1 MNWKISKIGRTAYYY
16 SFLAPAVLLFCV
28 FFLWPL
34 ISVFILSFQDFNPLK
49 GSPFVG
55 VKNYIDILAG
65 GEFAHS
71 LKLSLIYACYG
82 LPLVLSLALFLAL
95 LIDSKRVKGKGFFKL
110 IFFLPQ
116 VTPVIVTGIIWK
128 WLFSYKYGSIN
139 TVLNSIGLPPQ
150 NWLVSLRYALLPLVM
165 VSTWIGFGLYLLI
178 FTANLQIIDPQLH
191 DSASIDGA
199 TAWQKLIYVTLPQMK
214 PSMILCLMLA
224 FIFFFREFSMVYIMT
239 GGGPGRATELI
250 VYHIYRTGFGLMNIG
265 GASAGTVIMI
275 ALILIAGVL
284 IKRLQTRRLI

>member
-1 MNWKISKIGRTAYYY
+1 MNWKISKIGRTVYYY
-16 SFLAPAVLLFCV
+16 SFLAPVVLLFSI

-34 ISVFILSFQDFNPLK
+34 ISVFILSFQDFNPVRGNL
-49 GSPFVG
+49 FVG
-55 VKNYIDILAG
+55 VRNYIDMFAS

-71 LKLSLIYACYG
+71 LGLSFIYAG
-82 LPLVLSLALFLAL
+82 SGVPLVLSLALFLAL

-116 VTPVIVTGIIWK
+116 VTPIIVVGIIWK
-128 WLFSYKYGSIN
+128 WLFSYNYGAIN

-150 NWLVSLRYALLPLVM
+150 NWLASLRYALLPLVM

-178 FTANLQIIDPQLH
+178 FTANLQIINPELH

-199 TAWQKLIYVTLPQMK
+199 TAWQKLIYITLPQMK

-224 FIFFFREFSMVYIMT
+224 FIFFFREFGVVYIMT
-239 GGGPGRATELI
+239 GGGPGRSTELV
-250 VYHIYRTGFGLMNIG
+250 VYHIYRTGFGLMDIG
-265 GASAGTVIMI
+265 GSSAGTVIMI
-275 ALILIAGVL
+275 TLVVLGGVL
-284 IKRLQTRRLI
+284 MKYIRTRRLV